1 GIAVVPPKG
10 YFPQD
15 DTGLIFGGTGITA
28 VALLAILIILL
39 VDMIGGGSANNPI
52 AYLPSNYTLA
62 ASIRVRN
69 LLDRAVSVPQI
80 KPQIDEALN
89 NAVSQGFDPRD
100 MQEVFIVVDGLD
112 GYIAAKLSRP
122 VGLSSLPGI
131 SSSGESHQ
139 GMPIYTMSNR
149 KSANLPIGVSPSMQ
163 TMYYVTPSANL
174 LIGATKSER
183 LKEAID
189 RAKEGRGGRLDLP
202 TGYDLALRAKTHGV
216 HQSHGGIIAS
226 FNKVHGYLV
235 TLRWTDTLSFNADI
249 DTEDAQ
255 TANALQQRFSPLRA
269 AHPIKPGL
277 SSLPISRDGTIFFTP
292 SRRQESTHALVTTSH
307 RLDRSYGD
315 RRVQW
320 DRGGPG
326 NEPLPPSPCPAPRPP
341 SPLADGRAGNAAQ
354 APSSHPGGQNLRRSG
369 QERRRRT
376 HAADKPVGHHGQGP
390 FGSVQRDEGPHH
402 QIVDQPHVFQPPHHQ
417 PAPARRERNTDRNT
431 DGRHSHLGR

>member
-1 GIAVVPPKG
+1 MSALGPLDAPALSTASVDLLRPSALGVSTHRRKKKSG
-10 YFPQD
+10 ALLW
-15 DTGLIFGGTGITA
+15 LIFGGTGITA

-52 AYLPSNYTLA
+52 AYLPSTYTLA

-69 LLDRAVSVPQI
+69 LLDRAASVPQI

-100 MQEVFIVVDGLD
+100 MQEVFIVIDGLD

-202 TGYDLALRAKTHGV
+202 TGYDLVLRAKTHGV

-226 FNKVHGYLV
+226 FNRVHGYFV

-249 DTEDAQ
+249 DTQDAE
-255 TANALQQRFSPLRA
+255 TANMLQQLLTTALQSSRT
-269 AHPIKPGL
+269 GL
-277 SSLPISRDGTIFFTP
+277 SQQPQAAAAAGIL
-292 SRRQESTHALVTTSH
+292 ELVHASVSGSQLRVSGSIPTSQ
-307 RLDRSYGD
+307 LAL
-315 RRVQW
+315 
-320 DRGGPG
+320 
-326 NEPLPPSPCPAPRPP
+326 LPPPSIPA
-341 SPLADGRAGNAAQ
+341 GR
-354 APSSHPGGQNLRRSG
+354 
-369 QERRRRT
+369 
-376 HAADKPVGHHGQGP
+376 
-390 FGSVQRDEGPHH
+390 
-402 QIVDQPHVFQPPHHQ
+402 
-417 PAPARRERNTDRNT
+417 
-431 DGRHSHLGR
+431 